1 MSTAGR
7 GFGRPDADEPLPAIL
22 ERAQQDRQWQIALAQ
37 FGYRQVKAA
46 FALQLRE
53 SPKAEV
59 FFGIKH
65 LNHYPTMDFVRA
77 WMKTE
82 RKRAIR
88 RLRWPFLGAML
99 ATIVA
104 VITFAVSCHCIAL
117 P

>member
-1 MSTAGR
+1 MSIAGH
-7 GFGRPDADEPLPAIL
+7 GFGRPDADESLPAIV
-22 ERAQQDRQWQIALAQ
+22 ERAQQDRQWEIALARL
-37 FGYRQVKAA
+37 GYRQVKAA
-46 FALQLRE
+46 FIRQLRE

-65 LNHYPTMDFVRA
+65 LNHYPTMDFVRS
-77 WMKTE
+77 WLRTE
-82 RKRAIR
+82 RKRAMR